1 MNKSYIKK
9 YLKWRLRGT
18 PRLTI
23 WRKRQLRGPRVTFI
37 IVYFFRIFN
46 ATKDSINTIV
56 QKRLSRED
64 TKLNCV
70 CIIENG
76 KINYYKRAGHSPKPT
91 PWRVKGKGEPQLSI
105 QFYHMST
112 FLMHNGHSYCCYCLA
127 RFIISNN
134 RMYQNCFLS
143 ATILI

>member
-1 MNKSYIKK
+1 MN
-9 YLKWRLRGT
+9 LKWRLRGT

-37 IVYFFRIFN
+37 IALFFRIFN
-46 ATKDSINTIV
+46 VTKDLINTII

-91 PWRVKGKGEPQLSI
+91 PWRVKGKRSPSSQLDSI
-105 QFYHMST
+105 IWAPSLCTMVTHI
-112 FLMHNGHSYCCYCLA
+112 LILSYA
-127 RFIISNN
+127 ISA
-134 RMYQNCFLS
+134 YQNYFLN
-143 ATILI
+143 ATILIQDINKKKRLK